1 MHALMELAGMHP
13 LGIARI
19 THKGRGWGG
28 AGWLLFL
35 LLQMKTILVKFLI
48 IFL

>member
-13 LGIARI
+13 LGIAHHTKDDR
-19 THKGRGWGG
+19 GG
-28 AGWLLFL
+28 AGWLFFL

>member
-19 THKGRGWGG
+19 TQGTG
-28 AGWLLFL
+28 AGEGLAGYFSYYY
-35 LLQMKTILVKFLI
+35 K
-48 IFL
+48 